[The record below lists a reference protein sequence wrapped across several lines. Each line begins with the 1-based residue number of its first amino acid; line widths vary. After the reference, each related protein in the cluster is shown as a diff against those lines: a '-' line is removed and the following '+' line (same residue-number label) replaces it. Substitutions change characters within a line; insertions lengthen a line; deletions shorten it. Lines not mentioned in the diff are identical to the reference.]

1 VRRSIGGDA
10 IELEVWAL
18 PKERFGDFI
27 AGVPAPL
34 CIGTVA
40 LGDGTLVKGFLCESH
55 GVSGGTDITGF
66 GGWRPYLEHRNRTP
80 EEEAVARAV

>member
-1 VRRSIGGDA
+1 MRRSGGGAA

-18 PKERFGDFI
+18 PRERFGDFI

-40 LGDGTLVKGFLCESH
+40 LEDDTLVKGFLCESQ
-55 GVSGGTDITGF
+55 GLSGAADITGF
-66 GGWRPYLEHRNRTP
+66 GGWRAYLDHRNQG
-80 EEEAVARAV
+80 EEAVARAV